1 LQANAKF
8 LGLELTP
15 VNGVQAASFSTPRQR
30 QRPQLS
36 FDEDAMLSAAHATD
50 VDSIMA
56 GKSYLLRVSY
66 AVHSDKG
73 CTYDPQGTGW
83 RNLFVRDATDYDSP
97 ESYIALLCDNT
108 YPEPF
113 TLRADETAALLHAC
127 ASSMEAP
134 ESIIDDA
141 CTKGW
146 PPIPWLCY
154 SVNWENHAD

>member
-1 LQANAKF
+1 MQMS
-8 LGLELTP
+8 P
-15 VNGVQAASFSTPRQR
+15 V
-30 QRPQLS
+30 
-36 FDEDAMLSAAHATD
+36 FDEDTMLSAAHATD

-83 RNLFVRDATDYDSP
+83 RNLFVRDVTDYDSP

-113 TLRADETAALLHAC
+113 ALRADETAALLHAC

-154 SVNWENHAD
+154 SLNWESHAD

>member
-1 LQANAKF
+1 MTLEDFEARARESGELVFTRVIEFGQFGYSYTAEALQANAKF

-15 VNGVQAASFSTPRQR
+15 VNGVQAASFGTPRQR

-36 FDEDAMLSAAHATD
+36 FDEDTMLSATHATD

-97 ESYIALLCDNT
+97 ESYVALLCDNT
-108 YPEPF
+108 YP
-113 TLRADETAALLHAC
+113 
-127 ASSMEAP
+127 
-134 ESIIDDA
+134 
-141 CTKGW
+141 
-146 PPIPWLCY
+146 
-154 SVNWENHAD
+154 